1 MGRSGLRVISGAAAA
16 SPSEL
21 DEESFQAVCVDGFVG
36 VDPAE
41 DSGSVW
47 CHNGDASS
55 GIAAMCATTGRDRGQ
70 DTHGVQ
76 LKAAIGSRPSGRSVR
91 APPTGTGRQIHRR
104 APRGAGCNSGQTRS
118 CRQGPT
124 IMSDATGRP

>member
-1 MGRSGLRVISGAAAA
+1 MPGEARTVGSGALDSDAAHRA
-16 SPSEL
+16 PRLQPAGEL
-21 DEESFQAVCVDGFVG
+21 VIAARIGRELRRAQQPPGRVDRGGDMGVFVG

-55 GIAAMCATTGRDRGQ
+55 GIAAMCATTGRDGAQ

-76 LKAAIGSRPSGRSVR
+76 LKAPIRSRPPDRSVR
-91 APPTGTGRQIHRR
+91 APRPRR
-104 APRGAGCNSGQTRS
+104 ADRS
-118 CRQGPT
+118 Q
-124 IMSDATGRP
+124 